1 MADTWG
7 TLTEAAKADGA
18 VHGLA
23 ELANTAVDIP
33 AAFPEVGNS
42 AAGSAVAADPELIR
56 RYQQYATWCGYLVI
70 AIGCIVLIGWFTGI
84 RVLTSLNPSWVAM
97 KSNTALGFL
106 AAGSSLC
113 LNNAH
118 LGERGWARQVSRL
131 CAVFVIV
138 LAGGTLVEHVSGRDL
153 GIDQLLVTE
162 PPGAIGTI
170 HPGRMASLAMVSF
183 VIFGISL
190 LTMPWARSGW
200 QMLTSALALLAVV
213 LSMVVLVGYLFGA
226 SDIYSM
232 LGESTGVAANTSIA
246 FLVLGV
252 GILFTNLPTGLLRSL
267 ASPYLGG
274 VMLRRMLPGVVALII
289 GIVWLRLIAQS
300 AELFGTGV
308 ASGAVAIIV
317 AVEGILIWYA
327 GVLDRL
333 DWARRRGDEQIR
345 QLNATLN
352 ARVLV
357 LEAANKELQGLS
369 YSMSHV
375 LRAPLRAIHGYAQ
388 IVLDELGE
396 KSSDPRAG
404 VCSAWCNRARKK

>member
-1 MADTWG
+1 MPDTWG
-7 TLTEAAKADGA
+7 TLAAAAKADGA

-33 AAFPEVGNS
+33 AAFPEVGSS
-42 AAGSAVAADPELIR
+42 AAGSAVAADPELVR
-56 RYQQYATWCGYLVI
+56 CYQQYATWCGYLVI
-70 AIGCIVLIGWFTGI
+70 AIGCIALIGWFTGI

-113 LNNAH
+113 LNSAH
-118 LGERGWARQVSRL
+118 LGERRWARQVSCL
-131 CAVFVIV
+131 CALFVIV

-162 PPGAIGTI
+162 PPGAISTI

-200 QMLTSALALLAVV
+200 QMVTSALGLLAIV
-213 LSMVVLVGYLFGA
+213 LSMVVLLGYLFGA

-300 AELFGTGV
+300 AELLGTGV
-308 ASGAVAIIV
+308 ATGAVAIIV

-333 DWARRRGDEQIR
+333 DGARRLSDERIR
-345 QLNATLN
+345 QLNATLK
-352 ARVLV
+352 ARVLGTRGGEQGTPRLLLFDV
-357 LEAANKELQGLS
+357 ARAA
-369 YSMSHV
+369 
-375 LRAPLRAIHGYAQ
+375 RAIAR
-388 IVLDELGE
+388 
-396 KSSDPRAG
+396 DPWLRTDLIG
-404 VCSAWCNRARKK
+404 